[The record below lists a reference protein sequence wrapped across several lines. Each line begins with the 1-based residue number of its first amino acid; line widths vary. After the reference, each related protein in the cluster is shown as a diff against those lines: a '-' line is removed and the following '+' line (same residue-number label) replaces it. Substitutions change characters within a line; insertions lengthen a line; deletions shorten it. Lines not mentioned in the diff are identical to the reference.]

1 MKPNPVTF
9 LKKWQSARNRKSAVK
24 NKESGADI
32 PILHFH
38 QVGIEEGTPHPSLY
52 LSRKNFE
59 RCIRWL
65 ASRGYQCVSLS
76 KAVEIIRNPAVHKQ
90 KYAVITFDDGYEGVY
105 TEAFQVLQQHQW
117 SATIFL
123 VADKVNAPAHTSF
136 PYLRSPQ
143 LKEMARYGI
152 EMGSH
157 SYHHQDLTT
166 FSDAQVLKKEIQDSK
181 FRLEDILG
189 SEIRHFC
196 YPQGKW
202 NESLEVLVRKA
213 GYQSA
218 CSTDLGRW
226 HEEQDLFR
234 LKRISVPYRQ
244 NLPQFLYRLEI
255 LSWV

>member
-1 MKPNPVTF
+1 MRPNPVTF
-9 LKKWQSARNRKSAVK
+9 LKNWKSAQKRKSAVK
-24 NKESGADI
+24 TKERGADI
-32 PILHFH
+32 PIFHFH
-38 QVGIEEGTPHPSLY
+38 QIGKEEDTPHPSLY

-59 RCIRWL
+59 RCIRCL

-76 KAVEIIRNPAVHKQ
+76 KAVEIIRNPAAHKQ

-105 TEAFQVLQQHQW
+105 TEAFQVLHRHEW

-143 LKEMARYGI
+143 LKEMIRYGF

-157 SYHHQDLTT
+157 SYHHQDLT
-166 FSDAQVLKKEIQDSK
+166 SLEGSEALKKEIQDSK
-181 FRLEDILG
+181 FRLEDIVG
-189 SEIRHFC
+189 NEVRHFC

-202 NESLEVLVRKA
+202 NEPIETLVRRA

-226 HEEQDLFR
+226 HEEQDLFH
-234 LKRISVPYRQ
+234 LKRISIPYRQ
-244 NLPQFLYRLEI
+244 SLPQFLYRLEV